1 MVLQLILVATLFAS
15 AGHVFT
21 MLTDDGPYIDPNG
34 IATEQGSGIDPNG
47 SSDKGFGVDPNG
59 SRVCYSACLDPNG

>member
-21 MLTDDGPYIDPNG
+21 MLTDDGPF
-34 IATEQGSGIDPNG
+34 IDPNG
-47 SSDKGFGVDPNG
+47 STDKGAGVDPNG
-59 SRVCYSACLDPNG
+59 SRVCYTACVDPNG